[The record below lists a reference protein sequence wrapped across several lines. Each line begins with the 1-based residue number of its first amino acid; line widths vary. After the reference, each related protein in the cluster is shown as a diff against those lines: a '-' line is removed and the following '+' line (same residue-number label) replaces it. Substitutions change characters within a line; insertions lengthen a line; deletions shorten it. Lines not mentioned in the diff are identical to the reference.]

1 MNKNN
6 STYIIIYATVMV
18 VVVAAVLAIAAMVL
32 QPIQNANVE
41 VEKKGDVLASVGL
54 AQDAGKAKDKT
65 AYINDEYKKYIV
77 DSYLVNTRGDR
88 IEGSAFEKLVN
99 LKAEYEKP
107 AEQRELPV
115 FVSEA
120 DGKRLYII
128 PVWGS
133 GLWGAVWGYVALE
146 GDWSTVAGV
155 VFDHK
160 GETPGLGAEIATPKF
175 ASQFAG
181 KKIFRGDELVGITV
195 LKGDGVSRGNDYAV
209 DAISGGTITSRGVE
223 HMIIDCMQDY
233 KAYIEKQ
240 KAGGEAPA
248 AAAEEAVVENT
259 ENTEENEG

>member
-1 MNKNN
+1 MNKNS

-54 AQDAGKAKDKT
+54 GQEADKAKDKT
-65 AYINDEYKKYIV
+65 AYINAEYEKYIA
-77 DSYLVNTRGDR
+77 DAFLVNVKGDR
-88 IEGSAFEKLVN
+88 IEGNAFEKLIN
-99 LKAEYEKP
+99 LKTEYDKP

-146 GDWSTVAGV
+146 GDWATVSGV
-155 VFDHK
+155 VFDHA
-160 GETPGLGAEIATPKF
+160 GETPGLGAEITGAKF
-175 ASQFAG
+175 TSQFVG
-181 KKIFRGDELVGITV
+181 KKLFRGNDLVGITV
-195 LKGDGVSRGNDYAV
+195 LKGSGSSRGNDWAV
-209 DAISGGTITSRGVE
+209 DAISGGTITSRAVE
-223 HMIIDCMQDY
+223 HMILACMQDY
-233 KAYIEKQ
+233 KAYIDKQ
-240 KAGGEAPA
+240 RA
-248 AAAEEAVVENT
+248 AAAAPGKENT